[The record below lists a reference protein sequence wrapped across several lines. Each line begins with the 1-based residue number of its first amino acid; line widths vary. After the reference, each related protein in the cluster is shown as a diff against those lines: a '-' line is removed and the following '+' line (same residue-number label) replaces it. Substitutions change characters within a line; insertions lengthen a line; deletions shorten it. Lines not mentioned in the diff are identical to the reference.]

1 MANVV
6 TDAETNLIKAAALK
20 KAREID
26 FTKKFGGFSI
36 PKLMAALGVTRQIE
50 MREGDAMYLYE
61 ITGTLQSGNVPEGEI
76 IPLSAYEQT
85 KTKVGEMVLRKYRK
99 GTSGEAIVKSGA
111 NVAVGDTDK
120 KMLQDVQKTIRT
132 DFFNFLAGISGTTA
146 ATGADLKE
154 VLADSWGKLQVA
166 FEDDDVQPVH
176 FVNPEDIA
184 DYLKSAPLTL
194 QNAFGMKYVEDF
206 LGLGRVII
214 TTRVAKGTVFTTA
227 QDNLILYK
235 LTMSGDLARAFSLT
249 TDETGIIGI
258 NSGYPT
264 NDRLQ
269 LETLVVYGI
278 DLLVEYAAGVI
289 KGTITGA

>member
-61 ITGTLQSGNVPEGEI
+61 ITGTLQNGNVPEGEI

-120 KMLQDVQKTIRT
+120 KMLQDVQKNIRSE
-132 DFFNFLAGISGTTA
+132 FFTFLGSIQNTTSASGTGLQ
-146 ATGADLKE
+146 AT
-154 VLADSWGKLQVA
+154 LADSWGKLQVV

-184 DYLKSAPLTL
+184 DYLKTANITL

-206 LGLGRVII
+206 LGLGRVIV
-214 TTRVAKGTVFTTA
+214 TNRVTKGTIYTTA

-289 KGTITGA
+289 VGTINP

>member
-6 TDAETNLIKAAALK
+6 TDAETNVIKAAALK

-36 PKLMAALGVTRQIE
+36 PKLMAALGTARQIE
-50 MREGDAMYLYE
+50 MREGDAMYVYE
-61 ITGTLQSGNVPEGEI
+61 ITGTLQPGNVPEGEI

-85 KTKVGEMVLRKYRK
+85 KTKVGEMTLRKYRK
-99 GTSGEAIVKSGA
+99 GTTGEAIVKSGA
-111 NVAVGDTDK
+111 AVAVGDTDK

-154 VLADSWGKLQVA
+154 VLADSWGKLISV

-176 FVNPEDIA
+176 FVHPEDIA

-235 LTMSGDLARAFSLT
+235 LTMSGDLARSFGLT

-264 NDRLQ
+264 NERLQ

>member
-36 PKLMAALGVTRQIE
+36 PKLMAALGTARQIE
-50 MREGDAMYLYE
+50 MREGDAMYVYE
-61 ITGTLQSGNVPEGEI
+61 ITGTLQPGNVPEGEI

-85 KTKVGEMVLRKYRK
+85 KTKVGEMTLRKYRK
-99 GTSGEAIVKSGA
+99 GTTGEAIVKSGA
-111 NVAVGDTDK
+111 AVAVGDTDK

-154 VLADSWGKLQVA
+154 VLADSWGKLISV

-176 FVNPEDIA
+176 FVHPEDIA

-235 LTMSGDLARAFSLT
+235 LTMSGALARSFGLT

-264 NDRLQ
+264 NERLQ

>member
-36 PKLMAALGVTRQIE
+36 PKLMAALGTARKIE
-50 MREGDAMYLYE
+50 MREGDAMYIYE
-61 ITGTLQSGNVPEGEI
+61 ITGTLQPGNVPEGEI

-111 NVAVGDTDK
+111 AVAVGDTDK

-132 DFFNFLAGISGTTA
+132 DFFNFLEGLSGVTS

-154 VLADSWGKLQVA
+154 VLADSWGKLQTV

-176 FVNPEDIA
+176 FVHPEDIA
-184 DYLKSAPLTL
+184 DYLKTAQITL

-214 TTRVAKGTVFTTA
+214 TPRVTKGTVFTTA
-227 QDNLILYK
+227 QDNLILYV

-249 TDETGIIGI
+249 VDETGIIGI

-264 NDRLQ
+264 NERLQ

>member
-50 MREGDAMYLYE
+50 MREGDAMYIYE
-61 ITGTLQSGNVPEGEI
+61 ITGTLQNGNVPEGEI

-99 GTSGEAIVKSGA
+99 GTSGEAIVKSGS

-120 KMLQDVQKTIRT
+120 KMLQDVQKNIRSE
-132 DFFNFLAGISGTTA
+132 FFTFLGSIQNTTSASGTGLQ
-146 ATGADLKE
+146 AT
-154 VLADSWGKLQVA
+154 LADSWGKLQVA

-184 DYLKSAPLTL
+184 DYLKTANITL

-206 LGLGRVII
+206 LGLGRVIV
-214 TTRVAKGTVFTTA
+214 TNRVTKGTIYTTA

-289 KGTITGA
+289 VGTINP

>member
-50 MREGDAMYLYE
+50 MREGDAMYIYE
-61 ITGTLQSGNVPEGEI
+61 ITGTLQNGNVPEGEI

-120 KMLQDVQKTIRT
+120 KMLQDVQKNIRSE
-132 DFFNFLAGISGTTA
+132 FFTFLGNIQNTTSASGTGLQ
-146 ATGADLKE
+146 AT
-154 VLADSWGKLQVA
+154 LADSWGKLQVA

-184 DYLKSAPLTL
+184 DYLKTANITL

-206 LGLGRVII
+206 LGLGRVIV
-214 TTRVAKGTVFTTA
+214 TNRVTKGTIYTTA

-264 NDRLQ
+264 NDRFQ

-289 KGTITGA
+289 VGTINP

>member
-50 MREGDAMYLYE
+50 MREGDAMYIYE
-61 ITGTLQSGNVPEGEI
+61 ITGTLQNGNVPEGEI

-99 GTSGEAIVKSGA
+99 GTSGESIVKSGA

-120 KMLQDVQKTIRT
+120 KMLQDVQKNIRSE
-132 DFFNFLAGISGTTA
+132 FFTFLGNIQNTTSASGTGLQ
-146 ATGADLKE
+146 AT
-154 VLADSWGKLQVA
+154 LADSWGKLQVA
-166 FEDDDVQPVH
+166 FDDDDVQPVH

-184 DYLKSAPLTL
+184 DYLKTANITL

-206 LGLGRVII
+206 LGLGRVIV
-214 TTRVAKGTVFTTA
+214 TNRVTKGTIYTTA

-289 KGTITGA
+289 VGTINP

>member
-50 MREGDAMYLYE
+50 MREGDAMYIYE
-61 ITGTLQSGNVPEGEI
+61 ITGTLQNGNVPEGEI

-120 KMLQDVQKTIRT
+120 KMLQDVQKNIRSE
-132 DFFNFLAGISGTTA
+132 FFTFLSNIQNTTSASGTGLQ
-146 ATGADLKE
+146 AT
-154 VLADSWGKLQVA
+154 LADSWGKLQVV

-184 DYLKSAPLTL
+184 DYLKTANITL

-206 LGLGRVII
+206 LGLGRVIV
-214 TTRVAKGTVFTTA
+214 TNRVTKGTIYTTA

-289 KGTITGA
+289 VGTINP

>member
-36 PKLMAALGVTRQIE
+36 PKLMAALGTARKIE
-50 MREGDAMYLYE
+50 MREGDAMYIYE
-61 ITGTLQSGNVPEGEI
+61 ITGTLQDGYVPEGEI

-99 GTSGEAIVKSGA
+99 GTSGEAIVKSSV

-132 DFFNFLAGISGTTA
+132 DFFNFLDSITGTTA
-146 ATGADLKE
+146 ATGTDLKT

-184 DYLKSAPLTL
+184 DYLKTAPLTL

-214 TTRVAKGTVFTTA
+214 TSRVEKGTVFSTA
-227 QDNLILYK
+227 QDNLILYV

-289 KGTITGA
+289 KGTINP

>member
-36 PKLMAALGVTRQIE
+36 PKLMAALGTARKIE
-50 MREGDAMYLYE
+50 MREGDAMYVYE
-61 ITGTLQSGNVPEGEI
+61 ITGTLQDGYVPEGEI

-120 KMLQDVQKTIRT
+120 KMLQDVQKNIRSE
-132 DFFNFLAGISGTTA
+132 FFTFLDSITGTTA
-146 ATGADLKE
+146 ATGTDLKT

-184 DYLKSAPLTL
+184 DYLKTAPLTL

-214 TTRVAKGTVFTTA
+214 TSRVEKGTVFSTA
-227 QDNLILYK
+227 QDNLILYV
-235 LTMSGDLARAFSLT
+235 LTMSGDLARSFGLT
-249 TDETGIIGI
+249 TDETGIVGI

-264 NDRLQ
+264 NERLQ

-289 KGTITGA
+289 KGTINP

>member
-36 PKLMAALGVTRQIE
+36 PKLMAALGTARKIE
-50 MREGDAMYLYE
+50 MREGDAMYIYE
-61 ITGTLQSGNVPEGEI
+61 ITGTLENGNVPEGEI

-120 KMLQDVQKTIRT
+120 KMLQDVQKTIRA
-132 DFFNFLAGISGTTA
+132 DFFNFLDSIVGTTS
-146 ATGADLKE
+146 ATGDDLKE
-154 VLADSWGKLQVA
+154 VLADSWGKLQTV

-214 TTRVAKGTVFTTA
+214 TTRVEKGTVFSTA
-227 QDNLILYK
+227 QDNLILYV
-235 LTMSGDLARAFSLT
+235 LTMSGDLARSFGLT

-264 NDRLQ
+264 NERLQ

-289 KGTITGA
+289 KGTINP

>member
-50 MREGDAMYLYE
+50 MREGDAMYIYE
-61 ITGTLQSGNVPEGEI
+61 ITGTLQNGNVPEGEI

-120 KMLQDVQKTIRT
+120 KMLQDVQKNIRSE
-132 DFFNFLAGISGTTA
+132 FFTFLGNIQNTTSASGTGLQ
-146 ATGADLKE
+146 AT
-154 VLADSWGKLQVA
+154 LADSWGKLQVA

-184 DYLKSAPLTL
+184 DYLKTANITL

-206 LGLGRVII
+206 LGLGRVIV
-214 TTRVAKGTVFTTA
+214 TNRVTKGTIYTTA

-289 KGTITGA
+289 VGTINP

>member
-61 ITGTLQSGNVPEGEI
+61 ITGTLQNGNVPEGEI

-120 KMLQDVQKTIRT
+120 KMLQDVQKNIRSE
-132 DFFNFLAGISGTTA
+132 FFTFLGNIQNTTSASGTGLQ
-146 ATGADLKE
+146 AT
-154 VLADSWGKLQVA
+154 LADSWGKLQVA

-184 DYLKSAPLTL
+184 DYLKTANITL

-206 LGLGRVII
+206 LGLGRVIV
-214 TTRVAKGTVFTTA
+214 TNRVTKGTIYTTA

-289 KGTITGA
+289 VGTINP